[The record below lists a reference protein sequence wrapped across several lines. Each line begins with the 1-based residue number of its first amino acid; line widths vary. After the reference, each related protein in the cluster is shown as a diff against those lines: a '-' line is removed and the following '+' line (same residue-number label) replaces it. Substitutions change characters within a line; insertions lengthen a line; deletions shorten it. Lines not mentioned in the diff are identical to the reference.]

1 MNMKLLKKIFLLALP
16 LLAMAASITG
26 CNEKE
31 NTGPQ
36 NTIDTLLGQTAN
48 LSIFKAAL
56 EKTGLNTFSKGG
68 GPFTFF
74 VPSNDAFKATGINT
88 AADLDALDVN
98 LLTQVLSYHIFA
110 GRRTLV
116 EIPSGPN
123 APAAMV
129 SGLSI
134 YASKNET
141 GAYINGARISQADIR
156 ASNGV
161 IHVIDRV
168 LGPPFANLVTSLSA
182 NPNFKLLAQGI
193 AKASLTTTLSSTSA
207 PYTVMAPTNAAMTA
221 AGFDSTTIAN
231 LTGTA
236 LTNFTNVLRYHLVP
250 GRLFSSEFKNGT
262 LKTLQGTGLP
272 LTISGGPKLK
282 GPANPNPI
290 NITSIDFLAS
300 TGVIHTIDG
309 VLRY

>member
-26 CNEKE
+26 CSEKE
-31 NTGPQ
+31 NNGPQ

-56 EKTGLNTFSKGG
+56 DKTGLNTFSKGG

-74 VPSNDAFKATGINT
+74 APSNDAFKATGINT
-88 AADLDALDVN
+88 AADLDALDIN
-98 LLTQVLSYHIFA
+98 LLTQVLSYHILA
-110 GRRTLV
+110 GKRTLV

-134 YASKNET
+134 FASKNET
-141 GAYINGARISQADIR
+141 GAYINGAKISQADIQ

-161 IHVIDRV
+161 IHVLDRV
-168 LGPPFANLVTSLSA
+168 LGPPLANIVVSLSA
-182 NPNFKLLAQGI
+182 NPNFKLLSQGI
-193 AKASLTTTLSSTSA
+193 SKASLTTALSGT
-207 PYTVMAPTNAAMTA
+207 TVYSLMAPTNAAMTA

-236 LTNFTNVLRYHLVP
+236 LTNFTNMLRYHVIT
-250 GRLFSSEFKNGT
+250 GRLFSSEFRNGT

-272 LTISGGPKLK
+272 MTISGGAKVK
-282 GPANPNPI
+282 GPANPNPV
-290 NITSIDFLAS
+290 NITGVDFLAS
-300 TGVIHTIDG
+300 NGVIHTIDG
-309 VLRY
+309 VLRYQ